1 MKVYVVMDGSYLV
14 GVYSNEETAKE
25 VADKKNRNAEMSGN
39 YARAHYSEAEV
50 KED

>member
-14 GVYSNEETAKE
+14 GVYTNENTAKE
-25 VADKKNRNAEMSGN
+25 KVEKLNRNAEISGS
-39 YARAHYSEAEV
+39 YGKAHYKEAEV